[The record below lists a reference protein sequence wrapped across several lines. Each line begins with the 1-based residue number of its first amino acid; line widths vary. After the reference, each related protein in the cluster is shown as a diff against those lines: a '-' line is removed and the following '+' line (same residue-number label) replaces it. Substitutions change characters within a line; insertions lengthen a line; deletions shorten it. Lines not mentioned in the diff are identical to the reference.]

1 MPGLSK
7 YSGFLLESDKYWLR
21 REKWQF
27 WSPECWRKFAALGIQ
42 CKELNGQC
50 KESAARCGDLGARC
64 EALSGQYKELSSQCE
79 ALCGQ
84 CKALGGQGEEL
95 NGQCEEL
102 RRTFVAL
109 RGKFREC
116 FEEFAGFLFSAV
128 KRVASFPEV
137 WL

>member
-1 MPGLSK
+1 
-7 YSGFLLESDKYWLR
+7 
-21 REKWQF
+21 
-27 WSPECWRKFAALGIQ
+27 
-42 CKELNGQC
+42 
-50 KESAARCGDLGARC
+50 
-64 EALSGQYKELSSQCE
+64 
-79 ALCGQ
+79 
-84 CKALGGQGEEL
+84 LGGQGEEL

-109 RGKFREC
+109 SGEFREC